1 MRKTLT
7 FLFVFLAGLAFGQ
20 QLPENDPKRD
30 NTFITVEQMP
40 QFPGGQDSLMSFIRK
55 NLNYPEKASDKGI
68 QGKVL
73 VGFIV
78 DKSGKVRDVE
88 LKRGVDPLLD
98 AEALRVIRLLPSWEP
113 GMQDGKAVNVS
124 YVLPLNFKLDL

>member
-1 MRKTLT
+1 M
-7 FLFVFLAGLAFGQ
+7 
-20 QLPENDPKRD
+20 
-30 NTFITVEQMP
+30 
-40 QFPGGQDSLMSFIRK
+40 FPGGQDSLMSFIRQ
-55 NLNYPEKASDKGI
+55 NLRYPEKASEKGI

-98 AEALRVIRLLPSWEP
+98 AEALRVIRLLPPWEP